1 MDCIYR
7 YSLEIFFSYFCF
19 FFFRKFIELSL
30 RSSNSVVFF
39 FISTNARRDIYPR
52 EEFHERSRLMI
63 RHTLREV
70 IRILVYSTPGL
81 NLAACTLPRS
91 VSKGNLGGSI
101 YFILEERRFLNKSPP
116 ISISI

>member
-1 MDCIYR
+1 MGCIYR

-39 FISTNARRDIYPR
+39 FLSRRTLAVIFIH
-52 EEFHERSRLMI
+52 EFHERSRLMI

-70 IRILVYSTPGL
+70 IRILVYSTLGL